1 MPAFNVVRMRVKPEH
16 ADTFL
21 DHTRDIAPE
30 KLDRLRQNGLLRL
43 IAVKTG
49 EHSYC
54 LLGEWASF
62 DAIVMSRADLIGELD
77 RTREMLEELGG
88 ELGVTDPVSGEVVMD
103 LSLAAPAPSR
113 RRPAARTSARKGR
126 AAAKPRATAKA
137 RAAKPRATAKKPA
150 SRAKKTPA
158 RAAKRPAARA
168 GKAATG
174 RGTAG
179 KRAGG
184 AKRGRSA
191 RR

>member
-16 ADTFL
+16 ADAFL
-21 DHTRDIAPE
+21 DHTSNIAPE

-62 DAIVMSRADLIGELD
+62 DAIVASRPDLLSELD

-103 LSLAAPAPSR
+103 LSVAAPAPSR

-126 AAAKPRATAKA
+126 AAT
-137 RAAKPRATAKKPA
+137 KPRATAKKPA
-150 SRAKKTPA
+150 SRAKKAAAT
-158 RAAKRPAARA
+158 AAKRPAARA
-168 GKAATG
+168 GKTATS
-174 RGTAG
+174 RRTAG

-184 AKRGRSA
+184 AKRGRTG